1 MNEGKIILEKYR
13 EEVSLRRVDGETV
26 KTWFEVRVH
35 PLTGE
40 LSRVIHVPLRRQMK
54 LPDLMKM
61 AEETR
66 DTCPFCPEQ
75 LAEKAPRFSRDLL
88 NGGMLRRGKAAL
100 IPNLYPYDRYCVLVI
115 LSEAHYVPLEA
126 WEAVAIEDGM
136 ILSRQFLNR
145 VMEVDAGTRA
155 FAMNWNY
162 APHAGSSILHPH
174 IQLSAGAFASNRA
187 RRLMIASREMMM
199 RGGDNMAAWM
209 EKEKEEK
216 TRWGGDIGPWQLT
229 LAFAPRG
236 RFFELN
242 LIHESPGCFAE
253 LSDPALRHLATGI
266 ADVFRFIREMGFV
279 SMNLSLFSPLR
290 EAGLFHPMVS
300 ISPRAC
306 VGPYQMSD
314 ISFQML
320 IDEFFTL
327 YLPEDVAEKFRNVRG
342 AASGAE

>member
-1 MNEGKIILEKYR
+1 MEKRNISLEKYR
-13 EEVSLRRVDGETV
+13 ENVSLRRGDGGTV
-26 KTWFEVRVH
+26 ETWFEVRVH

-40 LSRVIHVPLRRQMK
+40 LSRVIHVPLKQLK
-54 LPDLMKM
+54 LPDLPKM
-61 AEETR
+61 ADETR
-66 DTCPFCPEQ
+66 DTCPFCPER
-75 LAEKAPRFSRDLL
+75 LAEKAPRFSRELL
-88 NGGMLRRGKAAL
+88 KEGVLRRGKATL
-100 IPNLYPYDRYCVLVI
+100 IPNLYPYDRYCALII
-115 LSEAHYVPLEA
+115 LSDSHYVP
-126 WEAVAIEDGM
+126 IEDWEVTTIENGM
-136 ILSRQFLNR
+136 ILARQFLNR
-145 VMEVDAGTRA
+145 VIEVDPGTRA

-187 RRLMIASREMMM
+187 RRLMMASREAMM
-199 RGGDNMAAWM
+199 RGRDNMAAWM
-209 EKEKEEK
+209 VKEREEK
-216 TRWGGDIGPWQLT
+216 VRWGADEGPWQIT

-242 LIHESPGCFAE
+242 LIHESPGCFVNLPDA
-253 LSDPALRHLATGI
+253 ALRHLATGVVD
-266 ADVFRFIREMGFV
+266 AFRFVRKMGFV

-327 YLPEDVAEKFRNVRG
+327 YLPENMAERFRNTKREEAGV
-342 AASGAE
+342 

>member
-199 RGGDNMAAWM
+199 RGGITW
-209 EKEKEEK
+209 
-216 TRWGGDIGPWQLT
+216 R
-229 LAFAPRG
+229 
-236 RFFELN
+236 
-242 LIHESPGCFAE
+242 PGWKRKKKRKHDGVE
-253 LSDPALRHLATGI
+253 T
-266 ADVFRFIREMGFV
+266 
-279 SMNLSLFSPLR
+279 
-290 EAGLFHPMVS
+290 
-300 ISPRAC
+300 
-306 VGPYQMSD
+306 
-314 ISFQML
+314 
-320 IDEFFTL
+320 
-327 YLPEDVAEKFRNVRG
+327 
-342 AASGAE
+342 

>member
-1 MNEGKIILEKYR
+1 
-13 EEVSLRRVDGETV
+13 
-26 KTWFEVRVH
+26 
-35 PLTGE
+35 
-40 LSRVIHVPLRRQMK
+40 
-54 LPDLMKM
+54 
-61 AEETR
+61 
-66 DTCPFCPEQ
+66 
-75 LAEKAPRFSRDLL
+75 
-88 NGGMLRRGKAAL
+88 
-100 IPNLYPYDRYCVLVI
+100 
-115 LSEAHYVPLEA
+115 
-126 WEAVAIEDGM
+126 
-136 ILSRQFLNR
+136 
-145 VMEVDAGTRA
+145 
-155 FAMNWNY
+155 
-162 APHAGSSILHPH
+162 
-174 IQLSAGAFASNRA
+174 
-187 RRLMIASREMMM
+187 
-199 RGGDNMAAWM
+199 MAAWM